1 MKINASSS
9 SFSPELDVVEWH
21 PYQELEVLLVSGFET
36 RDAHA
41 E

>member
-9 SFSPELDVVEWH
+9 SFSPELNVMEWH
-21 PYQELEVLLVSGFET
+21 LYQELELLLVGGFET
-36 RDAHA
+36 RDEHA

>member
-9 SFSPELDVVEWH
+9 SFSPELDVMEWH
-21 PYQELEVLLVSGFET
+21 PYQEFELLLVGGFET